1 MRWMSEKQE
10 NTTYVLIP
18 IGQWNH
24 APTNPGR
31 EEQSAGGGGR
41 EREIIERR
49 GIDRLMLTNVD

>member
-31 EEQSAGGGGR
+31 EERSEGGGGGGS
-41 EREIIERR
+41 EREIIERHR
-49 GIDRLMLTNVD
+49 